1 MPARRALAAKFCV
14 TCGRAMS
21 RIGKQPIAVPTAVKV
36 EIDGR
41 NISVTGP
48 KGTLKREVVPEVRL
62 HLEDGRLLVT
72 RPNDEARERAMHG
85 LTRALLQNMVTGVND
100 GFRRTL
106 ELVGVGYR
114 AQMQGS
120 KLVLALGFSH
130 PVEIDPP
137 AGISFTVEGPRVHVE
152 GIDKEE
158 VGQVAANIRKLRPPE
173 PYLGKGIRYQGEIVR
188 RKAGKS
194 GKGR

>member
-1 MPARRALAAKFCV
+1 
-14 TCGRAMS
+14 MS
-21 RIGKQPIAVPTAVKV
+21 RIGKQPITVPGGVKI

-41 NISVTGP
+41 NVSVTGP
-48 KGTLKREVVPEVRL
+48 RGTLTREVVPEVRL

-72 RPNDEARERAMHG
+72 RPNDEPRERAMHG
-85 LTRALLQNMVTGVND
+85 LTRALLANMVMGVND

-130 PVEIDPP
+130 PVEIEPP
-137 AGISFTVEGPRVHVE
+137 DGVTFTVEGPRVHVD
-152 GIDKEE
+152 GIDKEA
-158 VGQVAANIRKLRPPE
+158 VGQVASNIRKLRPPE
-173 PYLGKGIRYQGEIVR
+173 PYLGKGIRYQGEVVR

>member
-1 MPARRALAAKFCV
+1 
-14 TCGRAMS
+14 MS
-21 RIGKQPIAVPTAVKV
+21 RIGKQPITVPSAVRVDIEGVKV
-36 EIDGR
+36 
-41 NISVTGP
+41 SVSGP
-48 KGTLKREVVPEVRL
+48 KGNLSREVNADMRL
-62 HLEDGRLLVT
+62 HLEDGSLTVT
-72 RPNDEARERAMHG
+72 RPSDEPRHRAMHG
-85 LTRALLQNMVTGVND
+85 LTRALIANMVIGVD
-100 GFRRTL
+100 AGFRKTL

-137 AGISFTVEGPRVHVE
+137 AGISFTTEGPRIHIE
-152 GIDKEE
+152 GIDKEQ
-158 VGQVAANIRKLRPPE
+158 VGQVAADIRKLRPPE
-173 PYLGKGIRYQGEIVR
+173 PYLGKGVRYQGEVVR